1 MKINYKDA
9 DGRIIKVE
17 VDEDVND
24 FLIASDD
31 EIQKNDRAETRR
43 HTPLSTFLFEDARYF
58 DSGIDISRS
67 CTETEAVRG
76 VMRKLTDRERF
87 IIIAIHFDGRTYSEI
102 AKAEGKSPSTIMRES
117 NKATDKFK
125 RLYNDE
131 K

>member
-1 MKINYKDA
+1 MKISYTDA
-9 DGRIIKVE
+9 DGRILELE
-17 VDEDVND
+17 VSDEVGN
-24 FLIASDD
+24 FHIESQEA
-31 EIQKNDRAETRR
+31 IQKNDRAETRR

-87 IIIAIHFDGRTYSEI
+87 IIIAIHFDGCTYSEI
-102 AKAEGKSPSTIMRES
+102 AKAEGKSPSTIMREA